1 MQINEKL
8 VKVSAGK
15 VPIEGDI
22 KLGDDVQIIISG
34 TVVKEEHGD
43 LQDGTINQVFVI
55 KGVVSYVNDE
65 PIEV

>member
-8 VKVSAGK
+8 IKVSAGK

-22 KLGDDVQIIISG
+22 KLGDDVQILISG
-34 TVVKEEHGD
+34 TVVKEEHED
-43 LQDGTINQVFVI
+43 NQDGTINQVFVV

-65 PIEV
+65 KIEV